1 MWIIGWA
8 MTVQGLL
15 LLAGEY
21 LCVEVAWQCMDY
33 NKGYVGLAM
42 VLLTAGLTMILTGA
56 RHDKTD
62 LAGMG
67 QGPGT
72 QSQRKQ
78 S

>member
-8 MTVQGLL
+8 MIMQGLM

-21 LCVEVAWQCMDY
+21 LCVEVAWRCLDY
-33 NKGYVGLAM
+33 NMVYMNFAV
-42 VLLTAGLTMILTGA
+42 VLLITGLSMILTGA

-72 QSQRKQ
+72 QSQRE
-78 S
+78 